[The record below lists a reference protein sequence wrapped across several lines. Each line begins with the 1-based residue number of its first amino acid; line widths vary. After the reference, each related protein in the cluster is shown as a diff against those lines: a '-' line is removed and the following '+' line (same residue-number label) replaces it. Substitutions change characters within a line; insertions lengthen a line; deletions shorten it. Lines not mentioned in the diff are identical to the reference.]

1 MSYYYTQKELVNQGF
16 TIGTRV
22 EVSHRPD
29 KYYGYS
35 LVGKIGVI
43 ESGGSF
49 SSIPVRFV
57 DLDNE
62 ASAKGLFYFKVSDLK
77 LVNTNDNDIL
87 EENNMPNITNYLNIA
102 KIQYVDNT
110 ATSRY
115 DYANFDPELKAGDL
129 CVVMSANHGMGLAKV
144 VEIIDQNDIETPR
157 EIVAK
162 VNADAYYERVNVRS
176 KAAEL
181 KAKMQERAKKLQDIA
196 LFQMLAKE
204 DSEMAEMLKAY
215 QGLI

>member
-1 MSYYYTQKELVNQGF
+1 MTQRDMLLQNFPFEP
-16 TIGTRV
+16 GTRV
-22 EVSHRPD
+22 RVV
-29 KYYGYS
+29 KQIGYS
-35 LVGKIGVI
+35 RYRLLNKIGVI
-43 ESGGSF
+43 KFTEYGKFAVKFDDVCNLGTSLGVFYISGE
-49 SSIPVRFV
+49 
-57 DLDNE
+57 N
-62 ASAKGLFYFKVSDLK
+62 LK

-102 KIQYVDNT
+102 KIQYTDNT

-115 DYANFDPELKAGDL
+115 DYANFDPELKVGDL
-129 CVVMSANHGMGLAKV
+129 CVVMSVSHGLGLAKV

-157 EIVAK
+157 EIVAR

-176 KAAEL
+176 KAVEL